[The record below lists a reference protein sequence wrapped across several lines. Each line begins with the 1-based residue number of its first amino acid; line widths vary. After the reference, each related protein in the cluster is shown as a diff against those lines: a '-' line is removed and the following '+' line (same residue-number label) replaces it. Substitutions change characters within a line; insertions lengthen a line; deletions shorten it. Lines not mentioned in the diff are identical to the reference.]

1 MTALKEGKALPL
13 MSPSFKFNN
22 LEKLEKLSDNNN
34 LLPFIAETFV
44 MSLTVSFERL
54 ACKFEA

>member
-34 LLPFIAETFV
+34 LLPFITETFV
-44 MSLTVSFERL
+44 TVSFESL
-54 ACKFEA
+54 ACKLEA

>member
-22 LEKLEKLSDNNN
+22 LEKVEKLSDNN